1 MFKHDSLNESNLK
14 YAEKLTEED
23 KDDVEAILIADIK
36 GCIPQVKNNKYFDSI
51 EKVQNESN
59 LE

>member
-1 MFKHDSLNESNLK
+1 MFKHDSGNESNLK

-23 KDDVEAILIADIK
+23 KDVVEAIIIADIEGRNTNVTNIWTQLK
-36 GCIPQVKNNKYFDSI
+36 KKQK
-51 EKVQNESN
+51 ESN